1 MLYLI
6 LSNIALIVFFLI
18 YWLGLRK
25 LTFFQWNR
33 WFLLG
38 SLITAYLIPLG
49 LYIQVPMPEMMIME
63 IPEITIGPHQQAIDA
78 NQVSANHWEILSIQ
92 TLHAMYWL
100 GVAIFSAWFL
110 YRVVALLRTI
120 REGSAKG
127 SFSFF
132 GKIVLSKELQDEDLR
147 QVRNHELEH
156 VKQGHSL
163 DIILLE
169 IFRLFNW
176 FNPIYPILIREMKFV
191 HECIVDEK
199 HADNKV
205 AYAELLLARAMN
217 TKSALLQH
225 EFSNNSLLK
234 NRIIM
239 LFKEKTAYKFKATYL
254 LTLPA
259 SLFMLFLVVNCK
271 QEEQKAEPK
280 VEKITLQDVPEER
293 KYEGTLIDNPEILAD
308 YPGGIDNFRKFVQET
323 YTYPQA
329 AIDAGVRG
337 KVVANFIIGSDGEI
351 SNILITEDLG
361 HGTGEALIAAI
372 EKAEKW
378 KPAIQDGKAVA
389 SRFMIPL
396 RLDLSQQ

>member
-38 SLITAYLIPLG
+38 SLFAAYLIPMG
-49 LYIQVPMPEMMIME
+49 LYVQVPMPEMMIVE
-63 IPEITIGPHQQAIDA
+63 LPEITIGANQQAIEA
-78 NQVSANHWEILSIQ
+78 NQVSADKWSILSFQ
-92 TLHAMYWL
+92 TLNAMYWL
-100 GVAIFSAWFL
+100 GVVMFSIWFL
-110 YRVVALLRTI
+110 YRIVALLRTMWA
-120 REGSAKG
+120 GSANG

-132 GKIVLSKELQDEDLR
+132 GKIVLSKELQDEDLQ

-176 FNPIYPILIREMKFV
+176 FNPIYPMLIREIKFV

-199 HADNKV
+199 NADNKV
-205 AYAELLLARAMN
+205 AYAELLLAQAMN
-217 TKSALLQH
+217 TQSALLQH

-234 NRIIM
+234 NRITM
-239 LFKEKTAYKFKATYL
+239 LFKEKTAYKFKAIYL

-259 SLFMLFLVVNCK
+259 TLFMLFLVVNCK
-271 QEEQKAEPK
+271 QEEQKTEPP
-280 VEKITLQDVPEER
+280 VEEITLLDLPEEE
-293 KYEGTLIDNPEILAD
+293 KFEGSLIDNPEILAD
-308 YPGGIDNFRKFVQET
+308 YPGGIDNFRKFVQEK
-323 YTYPQA
+323 YTFPQA
-329 AIDAGVRG
+329 AIDAGVKG
-337 KVVANFIIGSDGEI
+337 KIVANFIIGSDGAI
-351 SNILITEDLG
+351 SNIIITEDLG

-378 KPAIQDGKAVA
+378 KPAVQEGKAVA

-396 RLDLSQQ
+396 RIDLTQQ

>member
-38 SLITAYLIPLG
+38 SLFAAYLIPMG
-49 LYIQVPMPEMMIME
+49 LYVQVPMPEMMIVE
-63 IPEITIGPHQQAIDA
+63 LPEITIGANQQAIEA
-78 NQVSANHWEILSIQ
+78 NQVSADKWDILSFQ
-92 TLHAMYWL
+92 TLNAMYWL
-100 GVAIFSAWFL
+100 GVAMFSAWFL
-110 YRVVALLRTI
+110 YRIVELLRTI
-120 REGSAKG
+120 GAGSAKG

-132 GKIVLSKELQDEDLR
+132 GKIVLSKELQDEDLQ

-176 FNPIYPILIREMKFV
+176 FNPIYPMLIREMKFV

-199 HADNKV
+199 NADNKV
-205 AYAELLLARAMN
+205 AYAELLLAQAMN
-217 TKSALLQH
+217 TQSALLQH

-234 NRIIM
+234 NRITM
-239 LFKEKTAYKFKATYL
+239 LFKEKTAYKFKAIYL

-259 SLFMLFLVVNCK
+259 TLFMLFLVVNCK
-271 QEEQKAEPK
+271 QEEQKTEPP
-280 VEKITLQDVPEER
+280 VEEITLLDLPEEE
-293 KYEGTLIDNPEILAD
+293 KFEGSLIDNPEILAD
-308 YPGGIDNFRKFVQET
+308 YPGGIDNFRKFVQEKYT
-323 YTYPQA
+323 YTQA
-329 AIDAGVRG
+329 AIDAGVKG
-337 KVVANFIIGSDGEI
+337 KIVANFIIGSDGAI
-351 SNILITEDLG
+351 SNIIITEDLG

-378 KPAIQDGKAVA
+378 KPAIQDGKPVA

-396 RLDLSQQ
+396 RLDLTQQ

>member
-38 SLITAYLIPLG
+38 SLFAAYLIPMG
-49 LYIQVPMPEMMIME
+49 LYVQVPMPEMMIVE
-63 IPEITIGPHQQAIDA
+63 IPEITIGANQQAIEADK
-78 NQVSANHWEILSIQ
+78 VSTDQWDILSFQ
-92 TLHAMYWL
+92 TLNAMYWL
-100 GVAIFSAWFL
+100 GVAMFSAWFL
-110 YRVVALLRTI
+110 YRIVALLRTI
-120 REGSAKG
+120 GAGSAKG

-132 GKIVLSKELQDEDLR
+132 GKIVLSKELQDEDLQ

-176 FNPIYPILIREMKFV
+176 FNPIYPMLIREMKFV

-199 HADNKV
+199 NADNKV
-205 AYAELLLARAMN
+205 AYAELLLAQAMN

-234 NRIIM
+234 NRITM
-239 LFKEKTAYKFKATYL
+239 LFKEETAYKFKAIYL
-254 LTLPA
+254 LALPA
-259 SLFMLFLVVNCK
+259 TLFMLFLVVNCK
-271 QEEQKAEPK
+271 QEEQKTEPP
-280 VEKITLQDVPEER
+280 VEEITLLDLPEEE
-293 KYEGTLIDNPEILAD
+293 KFEGSLIDNPEILAD
-308 YPGGIDNFRKFVQET
+308 YPGGIDNFRKFVQEKYT
-323 YTYPQA
+323 YTQA
-329 AIDAGVRG
+329 AIDAGVKG
-337 KVVANFIIGSDGEI
+337 KIVANFIIGSDGAI
-351 SNILITEDLG
+351 SNIIITEDLG

-378 KPAIQDGKAVA
+378 KPAIQDGKPVA

-396 RLDLSQQ
+396 RLDLTQQ